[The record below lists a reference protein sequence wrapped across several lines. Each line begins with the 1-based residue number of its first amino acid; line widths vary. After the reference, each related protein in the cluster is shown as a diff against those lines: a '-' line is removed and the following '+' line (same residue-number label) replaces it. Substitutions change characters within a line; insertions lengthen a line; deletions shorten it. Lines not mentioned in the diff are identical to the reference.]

1 VGTFTRRSASKKP
14 MGRVSLLV
22 VAIGGTIMLAGC
34 GHNDAKGRDCSGGV
48 IDGDHCVPYTAGQ
61 KAAIQ
66 VAQMRIPPLD
76 GDPLVN
82 VTCRVGEGMAIC
94 KGQMPDKRWIRGQ
107 RFTVDSRGA
116 LEPVCREPPPG
127 GVFNIFC
134 AQ

>member
-1 VGTFTRRSASKKP
+1 MRVSRERPCETVMRGAFLVLAIVGTIT
-14 MGRVSLLV
+14 
-22 VAIGGTIMLAGC
+22 LAGC

-48 IDGDHCVPYTAGQ
+48 VDGDHCVPYTAAQ

-82 VTCRVGEGMAIC
+82 VTCHVGGGLAIC

-116 LEPVCREPPPG
+116 LEPACQEPALG
-127 GVFNIFC
+127 DVLNVFC